1 MTEKK
6 NKISLYT
13 FIRWVGTISA
23 FGLMIYLLYQQG
35 WEQIWDAVRQ
45 IGGTRFAIAIGLM
58 AVSRLMM
65 VGRWYILMRSSENKF
80 TYKDGLRI
88 TFAGLF
94 ANNFLPSTIGGDVV
108 RLAGAIQVGYDGVIS
123 AASLIVDRLVGM
135 FGMALALPIGLVRA
149 FQTPNPF
156 GSVPHFVAPLAAGF
170 LPAPLKDLWEKI
182 YAKGKALIRRLLEA
196 VALWI
201 RQPRAL
207 LGSLLFTSLH
217 MLCFWGILWILLD
230 GMNDPVPY
238 WLISG
243 LWSLVYFVT
252 LIPISI
258 NGLGV
263 QEVAITFAFST
274 LGGASEQNTLTLALL
289 FRTLVMLASLPGALF
304 IPGIMPEVRKQTEA
318 DE

>member
-1 MTEKK
+1 MTERQQKLS
-6 NKISLYT
+6 IYAL
-13 FIRWVGTISA
+13 IRWMGTILA
-23 FGLMIYLLYQQG
+23 FGLVVYLLYQQG
-35 WEQIWDAVRQ
+35 WDQIWGAVRQ
-45 IGGTRFAIAIGLM
+45 IGVERFAIAIGLM

-65 VGRWYILMRSSENKF
+65 VGRWYVLMISSEEKF
-80 TYKDGLRI
+80 TLVDGLRL

-108 RLAGAIQVGYDGVIS
+108 RLAGAVQVGYNGAIS
-123 AASLIVDRLVGM
+123 AATLIVDRLVGM
-135 FGMALALPIGLVRA
+135 FGMALTLPIGLYRA
-149 FQTPNPF
+149 FQVPNLF
-156 GSVPHFVAPLAAGF
+156 ASFVYLRAPVAAGF
-170 LPAPLKDLWEKI
+170 LPASVTNLWEKI
-182 YAKGKALIRRLLEA
+182 RIKGKALFKRLIEA
-196 VALWI
+196 VALCV
-201 RQPRAL
+201 RRPQAL
-207 LGSLLFTSLH
+207 LISLFFTLFH
-217 MLCFWGILWILLD
+217 MLCFFGILWVLLD

-274 LGGASEQNTLTLALL
+274 LGGASESNTLTLALL

-304 IPGIMPEVRKQTEA
+304 IPGIMPEVKKQN
-318 DE
+318 

>member
-1 MTEKK
+1 
-6 NKISLYT
+6 
-13 FIRWVGTISA
+13 
-23 FGLMIYLLYQQG
+23 
-35 WEQIWDAVRQ
+35 
-45 IGGTRFAIAIGLM
+45 
-58 AVSRLMM
+58 
-65 VGRWYILMRSSENKF
+65 
-80 TYKDGLRI
+80 
-88 TFAGLF
+88 LF

-108 RLAGAIQVGYDGVIS
+108 RLAGAIQAGYDGVIS

-135 FGMALALPIGLVRA
+135 FGMALVLPIGLVRA

-156 GSVPHFVAPLAAGF
+156 GAAPNPVASLAAGF
-170 LPAPLKDLWEKI
+170 LPASVKELWQRI
-182 YAKGKALIRRLLEA
+182 YNRAKALFRRLLEA

-201 RQPRAL
+201 RQPRTL
-207 LGSLLFTSLH
+207 LVSFIFTALH
-217 MLCFWGILWILLD
+217 MLCFFGILWVLLD

-304 IPGIMPEVRKQTEA
+304 ISGIMPEVRKGA
-318 DE
+318 